1 MLEESGDEDEWRS
14 QLFSPA
20 RFELLGPVRGWQDG
34 TELALGSPQQRG
46 VLAMLLLARG
56 RQVPLSG
63 LIDGLWDGEVP
74 RSATGTVRT
83 YVSRLRSLLKTAL
96 DNRADEPVEYIG
108 DGYRL
113 ELGTAVLDVE
123 LFERGLR
130 EARAARQADQLGRA
144 SRLLHDVLALWRG
157 DALAGVPGPFADA
170 QRVRLTELRMVAT
183 EEKLAVDISVGEH
196 AVAISHLRQM
206 LAEHPFRE
214 ALSELLML
222 ALYKSGRQADALGV
236 FGVMRERLRDELGV
250 DPGPAL
256 QLMHQRI
263 LRADDRL
270 LNLTD
275 MYTARRPVT
284 GLAGASA
291 RLRPVAQVTL
301 ARTCRPHSVS
311 VLRGKMSP

>member
-1 MLEESGDEDEWRS
+1 L
-14 QLFSPA
+14 QLFSGV

-63 LIDGLWDGEVP
+63 MIDGLWEGEVP
-74 RSATGTVRT
+74 KSATGTVRT
-83 YVSRLRSLLKTAL
+83 YVSRLRSLLKPAAA
-96 DNRADEPVEYIG
+96 DQADEPVEYIG

-113 ELGTAVLDVE
+113 QPGPAVLDVD

-130 EARAARQADQLGRA
+130 EARVARQADQLARA
-144 SRLLHDVLALWRG
+144 SQLLHDVLALWRG

-170 QRVRLTELRMVAT
+170 HRVRLTELHMVAT
-183 EEKLAVDISVGEH
+183 EEKLAVDIGVGEH
-196 AVAISHLRQM
+196 AVAISDLRQM
-206 LAEHPFRE
+206 LVEHPFRE
-214 ALSELLML
+214 AISELLML

-236 FGVMRERLRDELGV
+236 FDTMRGRLRDELGV

-256 QLMHQRI
+256 QRMHQRI

-270 LNLTD
+270 LSLTD
-275 MYTARRPVT
+275 MYAARRPAT
-284 GLAGASA
+284 GLAGAGA
-291 RLRPVAQVTL
+291 RPRP
-301 ARTCRPHSVS
+301 
-311 VLRGKMSP
+311 